1 MSRFRQATAILLLG
15 MAPLALLEGGLR
27 LCGWPTE
34 RVRTFSKLLNFDAA
48 TWQRTIGIFRPGLR
62 ATVMWPPEL
71 SYEVHI
77 NSLGLRGPEI
87 ERSAPPGRIRILV
100 LGDSMTFGYYLEEE
114 ETFPARLEARL
125 RADGID
131 AEVVNT
137 GSGGWSI
144 GSETRFLIERGLAL
158 EPDHVILAICAN
170 DLTELD
176 EEEDLYPRQAR
187 AVGELRRELS
197 QIMYST
203 ASYELYLRAQVAWKH
218 WRKRRDGDRR
228 GPPNPVELQ
237 ESSDEVWARYAAW
250 LDRLREVLDA
260 RGIRLWMVFVPG
272 AYEVI
277 RGELPTLEARLHELA
292 RARGIGFVAAL
303 AEFQR
308 DPQADP
314 QAWYLLPLDGHFSAA
329 GADRLAG
336 IVEPALAKLLAGE

>member
-1 MSRFRQATAILLLG
+1 MS
-15 MAPLALLEGGLR
+15 
-27 LCGWPTE
+27 
-34 RVRTFSKLLNFDAA
+34 
-48 TWQRTIGIFRPGLR
+48 
-62 ATVMWPPEL
+62 PPEL
-71 SYEVHI
+71 SYQVHI

-100 LGDSMTFGYYLEEE
+100 LGDSMMFGYYLEEV

-131 AEVVNT
+131 TEVVNT

-144 GSETRFLIERGLAL
+144 ASETSFLIERGLAL
-158 EPDHVILAICAN
+158 EPDHVILAISGN
-170 DLTELD
+170 DLTELGRD
-176 EEEDLYPRQAR
+176 ESMYLHQKR
-187 AVGELRRELS
+187 AVGELGRELS

-218 WRKRRDGDRR
+218 WRKMRGDRR
-228 GPPNPVELQ
+228 APPGALQ
-237 ESSDEVWARYAAW
+237 ESSDEVWASYAAW
-250 LDRLREVLDA
+250 LDRLHETLDA

-272 AYEVI
+272 MEEVI
-277 RGELPTLEARLHELA
+277 RGELPTIEARLHELA
-292 RARGIGFVAAL
+292 RARGIGFVATL

-314 QAWYLLPLDGHFSAA
+314 REWYLLPLDNHFSAA

-336 IVEPALAKLLAGE
+336 IVEPALAKQLARE